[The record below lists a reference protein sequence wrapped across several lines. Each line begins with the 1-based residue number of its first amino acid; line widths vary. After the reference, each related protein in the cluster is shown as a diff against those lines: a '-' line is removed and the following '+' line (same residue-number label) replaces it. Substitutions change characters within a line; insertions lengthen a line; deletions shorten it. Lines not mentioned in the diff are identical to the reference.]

1 MIESL
6 GSTSLLKVGNNYD
19 LESISSGTGP
29 ELRYQGAPV
38 TAGQFGTHVP
48 IGAEQTATGYD
59 VAWKISG
66 TNEYTVWSTNSN
78 GNFIANITGAVSGN
92 SIALEALETTFH
104 QDLNGDGVVGIAVA
118 PNATLELNG
127 VHSDNV
133 TFDGPTGTLKLD
145 SPSTFAGQIIGF
157 TGDGTLTGSDQV
169 DLPNMSFS
177 NAIQL
182 ASSYDPSTGAL
193 TVTNDATVA
202 VLHFMGSY
210 SQANFKFASDAHGGT
225 IVYDPPATTQGTPAE
240 ASDGANVHIAGIS
253 TIDGAGPLDGRQVI
267 VDSGAILTLDHVTA
281 AAGTITNDGTVK
293 VTDNSTVIMAAGA
306 GHDNFAF
313 APDFGQATISHFRP
327 GTNSVMID
335 HAIFSSLDSLFA
347 ATHDFHGSAVITDAA
362 HDTITLENVTT
373 AQLLAHHGDF
383 HLT

>member
-1 MIESL
+1 M
-6 GSTSLLKVGNNYD
+6 
-19 LESISSGTGP
+19 
-29 ELRYQGAPV
+29 
-38 TAGQFGTHVP
+38 
-48 IGAEQTATGYD
+48 
-59 VAWKISG
+59 
-66 TNEYTVWSTNSN
+66 
-78 GNFIANITGAVSGN
+78 
-92 SIALEALETTFH
+92 
-104 QDLNGDGVVGIAVA
+104 A

-157 TGDGTLTGSDQV
+157 TGDGNLSGSDQV

-210 SQANFKFASDAHGGT
+210 SQVNFKFASDAHGGT

-306 GHDNFAF
+306 GHDNFVF

-327 GTNSVMID
+327 GTDSVMID

-383 HLT
+383 HLP